1 MAVREIKTS
10 IALDGEQAFKQ
21 ALADASR
28 NLRVMDA
35 DLKAAATEFK
45 VTGDAQQYYTEKS
58 RNLKEQIAQQEQV
71 VDALVNAVRQSAAVY
86 GNNSAK
92 TDEWRIKLSNA
103 TAKLMTMKKGLQD
116 TDKEAEEFGR
126 ESKRVGKQIED
137 GIGDGAEEANKNVK
151 DLIENLQQDIGSIKG
166 SVGFQVAATVTQT
179 ISSAVQGMTE
189 FVESNRDYRRVME
202 QYEIA
207 AEAGKH
213 NKDAMKE
220 MLFNMAAFSGD
231 FDGSVEAMTNLMQ
244 TGLTADWMEKATDI
258 FSYASIMFKDTLK
271 LEQLSGDFQ
280 ESVATGKP
288 TGAFA
293 NFVEKMGGSVEE
305 LEKVMSDAGTTEAKA
320 IAALTYVAPKGYK
333 SNLDSYNEKTS
344 SLQDAAK
351 AQLELA
357 DAWAGVS
364 EKLEPLTTTMTVE
377 MTEVVKLLGDTI
389 DDLMP
394 VLEDI
399 VEKIGAV
406 ARKAVGVID
415 DIHDLGIFGLFGT
428 HAGES
433 DEEARAAVEGSL
445 KNQPSKETMEKYL
458 PNDYEAQKAAIAAG
472 KSAGSEYA
480 KALIGEAEG
489 ALLDDESLQNAID
502 LLTSGW
508 TLGGEDEAANRLEQ
522 LGLTDEQ
529 KQQVIDEMGKLGMD
543 MSDSLDTSL
552 TDGMN
557 TAGANAAVAGQNVG
571 ISAQNGLSKGFAA
584 AYITTVDWVNRI
596 NAAAASLG
604 SGLGAVPTY
613 SLSNGGYFGGTL
625 GRNRLSVT
633 IPLNINGREVARATA
648 SDISAIQGQQSS
660 RASRLP

>member
-10 IALDGEQAFKQ
+10 IALDGEQEFKQ

-45 VTGDAQQYYTEKS
+45 FTGDAQQYYTEKS

-71 VDALVNAVRQSAAVY
+71 VDMLVNAVRKSAAAF
-86 GNNSAK
+86 GESDAK
-92 TDEWRIKLSNA
+92 TDGWRIKLSNA

-126 ESKRVGKQIED
+126 DSKRVGKQIED
-137 GIGDGAEEANKNVK
+137 GIGDGAEEANKSVK

-179 ISSAVQGMTE
+179 ISSAVQGVTD
-189 FVESNRDYRRVME
+189 FVESNRDYRRAME

-445 KNQPSKETMEKYL
+445 KNQPSKETMENYL

-604 SGLGAVPTY
+604 SGLGAVPSY

>member
-58 RNLKEQIAQQEQV
+58 RSLKEQIAQQEQV

-103 TAKLMTMKKGLQD
+103 TAKLMTMKKSLQD

-126 ESKRVGKQIED
+126 DSKRVGKQIED
-137 GIGDGAEEANKNVK
+137 GIGDGAEEANKSVK

-166 SVGFQVAATVTQT
+166 SVGFQVASTVMQT
-179 ISSAVQGMTE
+179 ISSAVQGVTD
-189 FVESNRDYRRVME
+189 FVESNRDYRRAME
-202 QYEIA
+202 QFETA
-207 AEAGKH
+207 AEAGNH

-220 MLFNMAAFSGD
+220 MLFSLAAFTGD
-231 FDGSVEAMTNLMQ
+231 FDGAKEAMSNLMQ
-244 TGLTADWMEKATDI
+244 TGLTEEWMGTAADI
-258 FSYASIMFKDTLK
+258 FSYASLMFQDTLK
-271 LEQLSGDFQ
+271 LENLSESFQ
-280 ESVATGKP
+280 ETVKTGKP
-288 TGAFA
+288 TGAFGE
-293 NFVEKMGGSVEE
+293 FVERMGGSVEE
-305 LEKVMSDAGTTEAKA
+305 LEKIMGDAGTTEAKA
-320 IAALTYVAPKGYK
+320 MAALTYASPKGYK
-333 SNLDSYNEKTS
+333 ANLDKYNEKTKNI
-344 SLQDAAK
+344 QAAAK
-351 AQLELA
+351 AQMELA
-357 DAWAGVS
+357 DAWAEVA
-364 EKLEPLTTTMTVE
+364 ETLEPLTTSITMLLTKVVE
-377 MTEVVKLLGDTI
+377 GLGAAVRLLMGDVKGYAEELGMTEEEFR
-389 DDLMP
+389 
-394 VLEDI
+394 LETTKKTGNAGWQNDGKTFRFD
-399 VEKIGAV
+399 E
-406 ARKAVGVID
+406 VGEALKNIAN
-415 DIHDLGIFGLFGT
+415 GIFGGGEST
-428 HAGES
+428 GAKDAGE
-433 DEEARAAVEGSL
+433 
-445 KNQPSKETMEKYL
+445 
-458 PNDYEAQKAAIAAG
+458 AAG
-472 KSAGSEYA
+472 QEYA
-480 KALIGEAEG
+480 TALADEASST
-489 ALLDDESLQNAID
+489 LLDDESLQNAID

-508 TLGGEDEAANRLEQ
+508 TLGGEDEAANRLKQ

-543 MSDSLDTSL
+543 MSDSLDKSL

-604 SGLGAVPTY
+604 SGLGAVPSY
-613 SLSNGGYFGGTL
+613 NLSNGGYFGGTL

-633 IPLNINGREVARATA
+633 IPLNINGREIARATA

>member
-58 RNLKEQIAQQEQV
+58 RSLKEQIAQQEQV

-103 TAKLMTMKKGLQD
+103 TAKLMTMKKSLQD
-116 TDKEAEEFGR
+116 TGKEAEEFGR
-126 ESKRVGKQIED
+126 DSKRVGKQIED
-137 GIGDGAEEANKNVK
+137 GIGDGAEEANKSVK

-333 SNLDSYNEKTS
+333 SNLESYNEKTS

-433 DEEARAAVEGSL
+433 DEEARTAVEGSL
-445 KNQPSKETMEKYL
+445 KNQPSKETMENYL
-458 PNDYEAQKAAIAAG
+458 PNDYEAQKAAIEAG

-508 TLGGEDEAANRLEQ
+508 TLGGENEAANRLEQ

-613 SLSNGGYFGGTL
+613 GLSNGGYFGGTL

-633 IPLNINGREVARATA
+633 VPLSINGREIARATA

>member
-126 ESKRVGKQIED
+126 DSRRVGKQIED
-137 GIGDGAEEANKNVK
+137 GIGDGAEEANKSVK

-202 QYEIA
+202 QYEVA

-415 DIHDLGIFGLFGT
+415 DIHDLGIFGIFGT

-489 ALLDDESLQNAID
+489 ALLDDESLQSAID

-543 MSDSLDTSL
+543 MSNSLDTSL

-613 SLSNGGYFGGTL
+613 GLSNGGYFGGTL

>member
-58 RNLKEQIAQQEQV
+58 RSLKEQIAQQEQV

-116 TDKEAEEFGR
+116 TDKEAAEFGR
-126 ESKRVGKQIED
+126 DSKRVGKQIED
-137 GIGDGAEEANKNVK
+137 GIGDGAEEANKSVK

-445 KNQPSKETMEKYL
+445 KNQPSKETMENYL

-508 TLGGEDEAANRLEQ
+508 TLGGEDEAANRLKQ

-613 SLSNGGYFGGTL
+613 GLSNGGYFGGTL

-633 IPLNINGREVARATA
+633 IPLNINGREIARATFDE
-648 SDISAIQGQQSS
+648 SNSLQGRQTS

>member
-45 VTGDAQQYYTEKS
+45 FTGDAQQYYTEKS

-71 VDALVNAVRQSAAVY
+71 VDMLVNAVRKSAAAF
-86 GNNSAK
+86 GESDAK
-92 TDEWRIKLSNA
+92 TDGWRIKLSNA
-103 TAKLMTMKKGLQD
+103 TAKLMTMKKSLQD

-126 ESKRVGKQIED
+126 DSKRVGKQIED
-137 GIGDGAEEANKNVK
+137 GIGDGAEEANKSVK
-151 DLIENLQQDIGSIKG
+151 DLIESMQQDIGSIKG
-166 SVGFQVAATVTQT
+166 SVGFQMAATVTQT
-179 ISSAVQGMTE
+179 ITSAVQGVTD
-189 FVESNRDYRRVME
+189 FVESNRDYRRAME
-202 QYEIA
+202 QFETA
-207 AEAGKH
+207 AEAGNH
-213 NKDAMKE
+213 SKDAMKE
-220 MLFNMAAFSGD
+220 MLFSLAAFTGD
-231 FDGSVEAMTNLMQ
+231 FDGAKEAVSNLMQ
-244 TGLTADWMEKATDI
+244 TGLTEEWMGTAADI
-258 FSYASIMFKDTLK
+258 FSYASLMFQDTLK
-271 LEQLSGDFQ
+271 LENLSESFQ
-280 ESVATGKP
+280 ETVKTGKP
-288 TGAFA
+288 TGAFGE
-293 NFVEKMGGSVEE
+293 FVERMGGSVEE
-305 LEKVMSDAGTTEAKA
+305 LEKVMGDAGTTEAKA
-320 IAALTYVAPKGYK
+320 IAALAYASPKGYK
-333 SNLDSYNEKTS
+333 ANLDKYNEKTKNI
-344 SLQDAAK
+344 QAAAK
-351 AQLELA
+351 AQMELA
-357 DAWAGVS
+357 DAWADVA
-364 EKLEPLTTTMTVE
+364 ETLEPLTTSITMLLTKVVE
-377 MTEVVKLLGDTI
+377 GLGSAVRLLMGDVKGYAEELGMTEEEFR
-389 DDLMP
+389 
-394 VLEDI
+394 LETTKKTENAGWQNDGKTFRFD
-399 VEKIGAV
+399 E
-406 ARKAVGVID
+406 VGEALKNIA
-415 DIHDLGIFGLFGT
+415 IGIFGGGEST
-428 HAGES
+428 GAKDAGE
-433 DEEARAAVEGSL
+433 
-445 KNQPSKETMEKYL
+445 
-458 PNDYEAQKAAIAAG
+458 AAG
-472 KSAGSEYA
+472 QEYA
-480 KALIGEAEG
+480 TALADAASS
-489 ALLDDESLQNAID
+489 ALLDDESLQSAID

-613 SLSNGGYFGGTL
+613 GLSNGGYFGGAL

>member
-10 IALDGEQAFKQ
+10 IALDGEQEFKK

-58 RNLKEQIAQQEQV
+58 RSLKEQIAQQEQV

-103 TAKLMTMKKGLQD
+103 TAKLMTMKKSLQD

-126 ESKRVGKQIED
+126 DSKRVGKQIED
-137 GIGDGAEEANKNVK
+137 GIGDGAEEANKSVK
-151 DLIENLQQDIGSIKG
+151 DLIESMQQDIGTIKG
-166 SVGFQVAATVTQT
+166 SVGFQMASTVTQT
-179 ISSAVQGMTE
+179 IISAVQGVTD
-189 FVESNRDYRRVME
+189 FVESNRDYRRAME
-202 QYEIA
+202 QFETA
-207 AEAGKH
+207 AEAGNH
-213 NKDAMKE
+213 SKDAMKE
-220 MLFNMAAFSGD
+220 MLFSLAAFTGD
-231 FDGSVEAMTNLMQ
+231 FDGAKEAMSNLMQ
-244 TGLTADWMEKATDI
+244 TGLTEEWMGTAADI
-258 FSYASIMFKDTLK
+258 FSYASLMFQDTLK
-271 LEQLSGDFQ
+271 LENLSESFQ
-280 ESVATGKP
+280 ETVKTGKP
-288 TGAFA
+288 TGAFGE
-293 NFVEKMGGSVEE
+293 FVERMGGSVEE
-305 LEKVMSDAGTTEAKA
+305 LEKVMGDAGTTEAKA
-320 IAALTYVAPKGYK
+320 IAALTYASPKGYK
-333 SNLDSYNEKTS
+333 ANLDKYNEKTKNI
-344 SLQDAAK
+344 QAAAK
-351 AQLELA
+351 AQMELA
-357 DAWAGVS
+357 DAWADVA
-364 EKLEPLTTTMTVE
+364 ETLEPLTTSITMLLTKVVE
-377 MTEVVKLLGDTI
+377 GLGSAVRLLMGDVKGYAEELGMTEEEFRLETTKKTGNAGWQNDGKTFRFDEVGDA
-389 DDLMP
+389 
-394 VLEDI
+394 LENI
-399 VEKIGAV
+399 AN
-406 ARKAVGVID
+406 
-415 DIHDLGIFGLFGT
+415 GIFGGGEST
-428 HAGES
+428 GAKDAGE
-433 DEEARAAVEGSL
+433 
-445 KNQPSKETMEKYL
+445 
-458 PNDYEAQKAAIAAG
+458 AAG
-472 KSAGSEYA
+472 QEYA
-480 KALIGEAEG
+480 TALADAASS

-613 SLSNGGYFGGTL
+613 GLSNGGYFGGTL

-633 IPLNINGREVARATA
+633 VPLSINGREVARAITG
-648 SDISAIQGQQSS
+648 DVSAIQGQQSS

>member
-58 RNLKEQIAQQEQV
+58 RSLKEQIAQQEQV

-126 ESKRVGKQIED
+126 DSKRVGKQIED
-137 GIGDGAEEANKNVK
+137 GIGDGAEEANKSVK

-244 TGLTADWMEKATDI
+244 TGLTADWMQKATDI

-333 SNLDSYNEKTS
+333 SNLESYNEKTS

-351 AQLELA
+351 AQMELA

-445 KNQPSKETMEKYL
+445 KNQPSKETMENYL

-613 SLSNGGYFGGTL
+613 GLSNGGYFGGTL

-633 IPLNINGREVARATA
+633 VPLNINGREIARATFDE
-648 SDISAIQGQQSS
+648 SNSLQGRQTS

>member
-58 RNLKEQIAQQEQV
+58 RSLKEQIAQQEQV

-86 GNNSAK
+86 GNNNAK

-116 TDKEAEEFGR
+116 TDKEAAEFGR
-126 ESKRVGKQIED
+126 DSKRVGKQIED
-137 GIGDGAEEANKNVK
+137 GIGDGAEEANKSVK

-489 ALLDDESLQNAID
+489 ELLDDESLQNAID

-522 LGLTDEQ
+522 LGLTAEQ

-604 SGLGAVPTY
+604 SGLGAVPSY
-613 SLSNGGYFGGTL
+613 NLSNGGYFGGAL

>member
-10 IALDGEQAFKQ
+10 IALDGEQEFKQ

-45 VTGDAQQYYTEKS
+45 FTGDAQQYYTEKS

-71 VDALVNAVRQSAAVY
+71 VDMLVNAVRKSAAAF
-86 GNNSAK
+86 GESDAK
-92 TDEWRIKLSNA
+92 TDGWRIKLSNA

-126 ESKRVGKQIED
+126 DSKRVGKQIED
-137 GIGDGAEEANKNVK
+137 GIGDGAEEANKSVK
-151 DLIENLQQDIGSIKG
+151 DLIESMQQDIGTIKG
-166 SVGFQVAATVTQT
+166 SVGFQIATSVTQN
-179 ISSAVQGMTE
+179 IIGAVQGVMDFVQSNQE
-189 FVESNRDYRRVME
+189 YRRAMAQFEQAALKGNHDVES
-202 QYEIA
+202 
-207 AEAGKH
+207 
-213 NKDAMKE
+213 MKS
-220 MLFNMAAFSGD
+220 LLNSIGAVTGD
-231 FDGSVEAMTNLMQ
+231 FDSARETVIALMQ
-244 TGLTADWMEKATDI
+244 TGMTGEWMNNATDI
-258 FSYASIMFKDTLK
+258 FKVINVLYGDAINMATLA
-271 LEQLSGDFQ
+271 QDFQ
-280 ESVATGKP
+280 KTVAKGKAD
-288 TGAFA
+288 GQVIDLIEREGLSEDAF
-293 NFVEKMGGSVEE
+293 NKLME
-305 LEKVMSDAGTTEAKA
+305 DAGTTEAKS
-320 IAALTYVAPKGYK
+320 IAALTYLAPKGYK
-333 SNLDSYNEKTS
+333 PLLEEYNEKTKNI
-344 SLQDAAK
+344 QAAAK
-351 AQLELA
+351 AQMELA
-357 DAWAGVS
+357 DAWADVA
-364 EKLEPLTTTMTVE
+364 ETLEPLTTSITMLLTKVVE
-377 MTEVVKLLGDTI
+377 GLGAAVRLLMGDVKGYAEELGMTEEEFR
-389 DDLMP
+389 
-394 VLEDI
+394 LETTKKTGNAGWQNDGKTFRFD
-399 VEKIGAV
+399 E
-406 ARKAVGVID
+406 VGEALKNIA
-415 DIHDLGIFGLFGT
+415 IGIFGGGEST
-428 HAGES
+428 GAKDAGE
-433 DEEARAAVEGSL
+433 
-445 KNQPSKETMEKYL
+445 
-458 PNDYEAQKAAIAAG
+458 AAG
-472 KSAGSEYA
+472 QEYA
-480 KALIGEAEG
+480 TALADAASS

-613 SLSNGGYFGGTL
+613 GLSNGGYFGGTL

>member
-58 RNLKEQIAQQEQV
+58 RSLKEQIAQQEQV

-116 TDKEAEEFGR
+116 TDKEAAEFGR
-126 ESKRVGKQIED
+126 DSKRVGKQIED
-137 GIGDGAEEANKNVK
+137 GIGDGAEEANKSVK
-151 DLIENLQQDIGSIKG
+151 GLIESMQQDIGSIKG
-166 SVGFQVAATVTQT
+166 SVGFQMASTVTQT
-179 ISSAVQGMTE
+179 IASAVQGVTD
-189 FVESNRDYRRVME
+189 FVESNRDYRRAME
-202 QYEIA
+202 QFETA
-207 AEAGKH
+207 AEAGNH
-213 NKDAMKE
+213 SKDAMKE
-220 MLFNMAAFSGD
+220 MLFSLAAFTGD
-231 FDGSVEAMTNLMQ
+231 FDGAKEAMSNLMQ
-244 TGLTADWMEKATDI
+244 TGLTEEWMGTAADI
-258 FSYASIMFKDTLK
+258 FSYASLMFQDTLK
-271 LEQLSGDFQ
+271 LENLSESFQ
-280 ESVATGKP
+280 ETVKTGKP
-288 TGAFA
+288 TGAFGE
-293 NFVEKMGGSVEE
+293 FVERMGGSVEE
-305 LEKVMSDAGTTEAKA
+305 LEKVMGDAGTTEAKA
-320 IAALTYVAPKGYK
+320 IAALTYASPKGYK
-333 SNLDSYNEKTS
+333 ANLDKYNEKTKNI
-344 SLQDAAK
+344 QAAAK
-351 AQLELA
+351 AQMELA
-357 DAWAGVS
+357 DAWAEVA
-364 EKLEPLTTTMTVE
+364 ETLEPLTTSITMLLTKVVE
-377 MTEVVKLLGDTI
+377 GLGSAVRLLMGDVKGYAEELGMTEEEFR
-389 DDLMP
+389 
-394 VLEDI
+394 LETTKKTGNAGWQNDGKTFRFD
-399 VEKIGAV
+399 E
-406 ARKAVGVID
+406 VGEALKNIAN
-415 DIHDLGIFGLFGT
+415 GIFGGGEST
-428 HAGES
+428 GAKDAGE
-433 DEEARAAVEGSL
+433 
-445 KNQPSKETMEKYL
+445 
-458 PNDYEAQKAAIAAG
+458 AAG
-472 KSAGSEYA
+472 QEYA
-480 KALIGEAEG
+480 TALADAASS

-508 TLGGEDEAANRLEQ
+508 TLGGEDEAANRLKQ

-604 SGLGAVPTY
+604 SGLGAVPSY

>member
-58 RNLKEQIAQQEQV
+58 RSLKEQIAQQEQV

-126 ESKRVGKQIED
+126 DSKRVGKQIED
-137 GIGDGAEEANKNVK
+137 GIGDGAEEANKSVK

-166 SVGFQVAATVTQT
+166 SVGFQVASTVTQT
-179 ISSAVQGMTE
+179 IANAVQSVTD
-189 FVESNRDYRRVME
+189 FVESNRDYRRAME
-202 QYEIA
+202 QFETA
-207 AEAGKH
+207 AEAGNH

-220 MLFNMAAFSGD
+220 MLFSLAAFTGD
-231 FDGSVEAMTNLMQ
+231 FDGAKEAMSNLMQ
-244 TGLTADWMEKATDI
+244 TGLTEEWMGTAADI
-258 FSYASIMFKDTLK
+258 FSYASLMFQDTLK
-271 LEQLSGDFQ
+271 LENLSESFQ
-280 ESVATGKP
+280 ETVKTGKP
-288 TGAFA
+288 TGAFGE
-293 NFVEKMGGSVEE
+293 FVERMGGSVEE

-320 IAALTYVAPKGYK
+320 IAALTYASPKGYK
-333 SNLDSYNEKTS
+333 ANLDKYNEKTKNI
-344 SLQDAAK
+344 QAAAK
-351 AQLELA
+351 AQMELA
-357 DAWAGVS
+357 DAWADVA
-364 EKLEPLTTTMTVE
+364 ETLEPLTTSITMLLTKVVEGLGSAVRLLMGDVKGYAEELGMTEEEFRLE
-377 MTEVVKLLGDTI
+377 MTKKTGNAGWQNDGKTFRFDEVGDALKNI
-389 DDLMP
+389 
-394 VLEDI
+394 
-399 VEKIGAV
+399 AN
-406 ARKAVGVID
+406 
-415 DIHDLGIFGLFGT
+415 GIFGGGEST
-428 HAGES
+428 GAKDAGE
-433 DEEARAAVEGSL
+433 
-445 KNQPSKETMEKYL
+445 
-458 PNDYEAQKAAIAAG
+458 AAG
-472 KSAGSEYA
+472 QEYA
-480 KALIGEAEG
+480 TALADAASS

-596 NAAAASLG
+596 NAAASSLG

-613 SLSNGGYFGGTL
+613 GLSNGGYFGGTL

>member
-58 RNLKEQIAQQEQV
+58 RSLKEQIAQQEQV
-71 VDALVNAVRQSAAVY
+71 VDALVNAVRQSAQIY
-86 GNNSAK
+86 GDNSAK
-92 TDEWRIKLSNA
+92 TDAWRIKLSNA
-103 TAKLMTMKKGLQD
+103 TAKLMTMKKSLQD

-126 ESKRVGKQIED
+126 DSKRVGKQIED
-137 GIGDGAEEANKNVK
+137 GIGDGAEEANKSVK

-244 TGLTADWMEKATDI
+244 TGLTADWMQKATDI

-333 SNLDSYNEKTS
+333 SNLESYNEKTS

-364 EKLEPLTTTMTVE
+364 EKLEPLTTTITVE

-445 KNQPSKETMEKYL
+445 KNQPSKETMENYL

-508 TLGGEDEAANRLEQ
+508 TLGGEDEAANRLKQ

-604 SGLGAVPTY
+604 SGLGAVPSY
-613 SLSNGGYFGGTL
+613 SLSNGGYFGGAL

>member
-126 ESKRVGKQIED
+126 DSRRVGKQIED
-137 GIGDGAEEANKNVK
+137 GIGDGAEEANKSVK

-202 QYEIA
+202 QYEVA

-320 IAALTYVAPKGYK
+320 IAALTYVAPEGYK
-333 SNLDSYNEKTS
+333 SNLDAYSEKTS

-364 EKLEPLTTTMTVE
+364 EKLEPLTTEITVE

-415 DIHDLGIFGLFGT
+415 DIHELGIFGLFGT

-445 KNQPSKETMEKYL
+445 KNQPSKETMENYL
-458 PNDYEAQKAAIAAG
+458 PNDYEAQKTAIAAG

-489 ALLDDESLQNAID
+489 ELLDDESLQNAID

-522 LGLTDEQ
+522 LGLTAEQ

>member
-58 RNLKEQIAQQEQV
+58 RSLKEQIAQQEQV
-71 VDALVNAVRQSAAVY
+71 VDALVNAVRQSAQIY
-86 GNNSAK
+86 GDNSAK
-92 TDEWRIKLSNA
+92 TDAWRIKLSNA

-126 ESKRVGKQIED
+126 DSKRVGKQIED
-137 GIGDGAEEANKNVK
+137 GIGDGAEEANKSVK
-151 DLIENLQQDIGSIKG
+151 DLIESMQQDIGSIKG
-166 SVGFQVAATVTQT
+166 SVGFQMASTVTQT
-179 ISSAVQGMTE
+179 ITSAVQGVAD
-189 FVESNRDYRRVME
+189 FVESNRDYRRAME
-202 QYEIA
+202 QFETA
-207 AEAGKH
+207 AEAGNH
-213 NKDAMKE
+213 SKDAMKE
-220 MLFNMAAFSGD
+220 MLFSLAAFTGD
-231 FDGSVEAMTNLMQ
+231 FDGAKEAMSNLMQ
-244 TGLTADWMEKATDI
+244 TGLTEEWMGTAADI
-258 FSYASIMFKDTLK
+258 FSYASLMFQDTLK
-271 LEQLSGDFQ
+271 LENLSESFQ
-280 ESVATGKP
+280 ETVKTGKP
-288 TGAFA
+288 TGAFGE
-293 NFVEKMGGSVEE
+293 FVERMGGSVEE
-305 LEKVMSDAGTTEAKA
+305 LEKVMGDAGTTEAKA
-320 IAALTYVAPKGYK
+320 IAALTYASPKGYK
-333 SNLDSYNEKTS
+333 ANLDKYNEKTKNI
-344 SLQDAAK
+344 QAAAK
-351 AQLELA
+351 AQMELA
-357 DAWAGVS
+357 DAWADVA
-364 EKLEPLTTTMTVE
+364 ETLEPLTTSITMLLTKVVE
-377 MTEVVKLLGDTI
+377 GLGSAVRLLMGDVKGYAEELGMTEEEFRLETTKKTGNAGWQNDGKTFRFDEVGDALKNI
-389 DDLMP
+389 A
-394 VLEDI
+394 I
-399 VEKIGAV
+399 
-406 ARKAVGVID
+406 
-415 DIHDLGIFGLFGT
+415 GIFGGGEST
-428 HAGES
+428 GAKDAGE
-433 DEEARAAVEGSL
+433 
-445 KNQPSKETMEKYL
+445 
-458 PNDYEAQKAAIAAG
+458 AAG
-472 KSAGSEYA
+472 QEYA
-480 KALIGEAEG
+480 TALADAASS

-522 LGLTDEQ
+522 LKLTDEQ

-613 SLSNGGYFGGTL
+613 GLSNGGYFGGTL

-633 IPLNINGREVARATA
+633 VPLNINGREIARATFDE
-648 SDISAIQGQQSS
+648 SNSLQGKQTS

>member
-58 RNLKEQIAQQEQV
+58 RSLKEQIAQQEQV

-103 TAKLMTMKKGLQD
+103 TAKLMTMKKSLQD

-126 ESKRVGKQIED
+126 DSKRVGKQIED
-137 GIGDGAEEANKNVK
+137 GIGDGAEEANKSVK
-151 DLIENLQQDIGSIKG
+151 DLIESMQQDIGSIKG
-166 SVGFQVAATVTQT
+166 SVGFQMAATVTQT
-179 ISSAVQGMTE
+179 ITSAVQGVTD
-189 FVESNRDYRRVME
+189 FVESNRDYRRAME
-202 QYEIA
+202 QFETA
-207 AEAGKH
+207 AEAGNH

-220 MLFNMAAFSGD
+220 MLFSLAAFTGD
-231 FDGSVEAMTNLMQ
+231 FDGAKEAMSNLMQ
-244 TGLTADWMEKATDI
+244 TGLTEEWMGTAADI
-258 FSYASIMFKDTLK
+258 FSYASLMFQDTLK
-271 LEQLSGDFQ
+271 LENMSESFQ
-280 ESVATGKP
+280 ETVKTGKP
-288 TGAFA
+288 TGAFGE
-293 NFVEKMGGSVEE
+293 FVERMGGSVEE
-305 LEKVMSDAGTTEAKA
+305 LEKVMGDAGTTEAKA
-320 IAALTYVAPKGYK
+320 IAALTYASPKGYK
-333 SNLDSYNEKTS
+333 ANLDKYNEKTKNI
-344 SLQDAAK
+344 QAAAK
-351 AQLELA
+351 AQMELA
-357 DAWAGVS
+357 DAWAEVA
-364 EKLEPLTTTMTVE
+364 ETLEPLTTSITMLLTKVVE
-377 MTEVVKLLGDTI
+377 GLGSAVRLLMGDVKGYAEELGMTEEEFR
-389 DDLMP
+389 
-394 VLEDI
+394 LETTKKTGNAGWQNDGKTFRFD
-399 VEKIGAV
+399 E
-406 ARKAVGVID
+406 VGEALKNIA
-415 DIHDLGIFGLFGT
+415 IGIFDGGEST
-428 HAGES
+428 GAKDAGE
-433 DEEARAAVEGSL
+433 
-445 KNQPSKETMEKYL
+445 
-458 PNDYEAQKAAIAAG
+458 AAG
-472 KSAGSEYA
+472 QEYA
-480 KALIGEAEG
+480 TALADAASS

-613 SLSNGGYFGGTL
+613 GLSNGGYFGGTL

>member
-58 RNLKEQIAQQEQV
+58 RSLKEQIAQQEQV

-126 ESKRVGKQIED
+126 DSKRVGKQIED
-137 GIGDGAEEANKNVK
+137 GIGDGAEEANKSVK
-151 DLIENLQQDIGSIKG
+151 GLIESMQQDIGTIKG
-166 SVGFQVAATVTQT
+166 SVGFQIATSVTQN
-179 ISSAVQGMTE
+179 IIGAVQGVMD
-189 FVESNRDYRRVME
+189 FVESNRDYRRAME
-202 QYEIA
+202 QFETA
-207 AEAGKH
+207 AEAGNH
-213 NKDAMKE
+213 SKDAMKE
-220 MLFNMAAFSGD
+220 MLFSLAAFTGD
-231 FDGSVEAMTNLMQ
+231 FDGAKEAMSNLMQ
-244 TGLTADWMEKATDI
+244 TGLTEEWMGTAADI
-258 FSYASIMFKDTLK
+258 FSYASLMFQDTLK
-271 LEQLSGDFQ
+271 LENLSESFQ
-280 ESVATGKP
+280 ETVKTGKP
-288 TGAFA
+288 TGAFGE
-293 NFVEKMGGSVEE
+293 FVERMGGSVEE
-305 LEKVMSDAGTTEAKA
+305 LEKIMGDAGTTEAKA
-320 IAALTYVAPKGYK
+320 IAALTYASPKGYK
-333 SNLDSYNEKTS
+333 ANLDKYNEKTKNI
-344 SLQDAAK
+344 QAAAK
-351 AQLELA
+351 AQMELA
-357 DAWAGVS
+357 DAWAEVA
-364 EKLEPLTTTMTVE
+364 ETLEPLTTSITMLLTKVVE
-377 MTEVVKLLGDTI
+377 GLGSAVRLLMGDVKGYAEELGMTEEEFR
-389 DDLMP
+389 
-394 VLEDI
+394 LETTKKTGNAGWQNDGKTFRFD
-399 VEKIGAV
+399 E
-406 ARKAVGVID
+406 VGEALKNIAN
-415 DIHDLGIFGLFGT
+415 GIFGGGEST
-428 HAGES
+428 GAKDAGE
-433 DEEARAAVEGSL
+433 
-445 KNQPSKETMEKYL
+445 
-458 PNDYEAQKAAIAAG
+458 AAG
-472 KSAGSEYA
+472 QEYA
-480 KALIGEAEG
+480 TALAD
-489 ALLDDESLQNAID
+489 AASATLLDDESLQNAID

-596 NAAAASLG
+596 NAAASSLG

-613 SLSNGGYFGGTL
+613 GLSNGGYFGGTL

-633 IPLNINGREVARATA
+633 IPLNINGREIARATFDE
-648 SDISAIQGQQSS
+648 SNSLQGRQTS

>member
-58 RNLKEQIAQQEQV
+58 RSLKEQIAQQEQV

-126 ESKRVGKQIED
+126 DSKRVGKQIED
-137 GIGDGAEEANKNVK
+137 GIGDGAEEANKSVK

-244 TGLTADWMEKATDI
+244 TGLTADWMQKATDI

-320 IAALTYVAPKGYK
+320 IAALTYVAPKEYK
-333 SNLDSYNEKTS
+333 SNLESYNEKTS

-445 KNQPSKETMEKYL
+445 KNQPSKETMENYL

-508 TLGGEDEAANRLEQ
+508 TLGGEDEAANRLKQ

-613 SLSNGGYFGGTL
+613 GLSNGGYFGGTL

-633 IPLNINGREVARATA
+633 VPLNINGREIARATFDE
-648 SDISAIQGQQSS
+648 SNSLQGRQTS

>member
-71 VDALVNAVRQSAAVY
+71 VDMLVNAVRKSAAAF
-86 GNNSAK
+86 GESDAK
-92 TDEWRIKLSNA
+92 TDGWRIKLSNA
-103 TAKLMTMKKGLQD
+103 TAKLMTMKKSLQD

-126 ESKRVGKQIED
+126 DSKRVGKQIED

-271 LEQLSGDFQ
+271 IEQLSGDFQ

-364 EKLEPLTTTMTVE
+364 EKLEPLTTEMTVE

-415 DIHDLGIFGLFGT
+415 DIHELGIFGLFGT

-433 DEEARAAVEGSL
+433 DEEAQAAVEASL
-445 KNQPSKETMEKYL
+445 KNQPSKGEMENYL

-508 TLGGEDEAANRLEQ
+508 TLGGEDEAAKRLEQ

-613 SLSNGGYFGGTL
+613 GLSNGGYFGGTL

-633 IPLNINGREVARATA
+633 VPLNINGREIARATFDE
-648 SDISAIQGQQSS
+648 SNSLQGRQTS

>member
-58 RNLKEQIAQQEQV
+58 RSLKEQIAQQEQV

-126 ESKRVGKQIED
+126 DSKRVGKQIED
-137 GIGDGAEEANKNVK
+137 GIGDGAEEANKSVK
-151 DLIENLQQDIGSIKG
+151 DLIESMQQDIGTIKG
-166 SVGFQVAATVTQT
+166 SVGFQIATSVTQN
-179 ISSAVQGMTE
+179 IIGAVQGVMDFVQSNQE
-189 FVESNRDYRRVME
+189 YRRAMAQFEQAALKGNHDVES
-202 QYEIA
+202 
-207 AEAGKH
+207 
-213 NKDAMKE
+213 MKS
-220 MLFNMAAFSGD
+220 LLNSIGAVTGD
-231 FDGSVEAMTNLMQ
+231 FDSARETVIALMQ
-244 TGLTADWMEKATDI
+244 TGMTGEWMNNATDI
-258 FSYASIMFKDTLK
+258 FKVINVLYGDAINMATLA
-271 LEQLSGDFQ
+271 QDFQ
-280 ESVATGKP
+280 KTVAKGKAD
-288 TGAFA
+288 GQVIDLIEREGLSEDAF
-293 NFVEKMGGSVEE
+293 NKLME
-305 LEKVMSDAGTTEAKA
+305 DAGTTEAKS
-320 IAALTYVAPKGYK
+320 IAALTYLAPKGYK
-333 SNLDSYNEKTS
+333 PLLEEYNEKTKNI
-344 SLQDAAK
+344 QAAAK
-351 AQLELA
+351 AQMELA
-357 DAWAGVS
+357 DAWADVA
-364 EKLEPLTTTMTVE
+364 ETLEPLTTSITMLLTKVVE
-377 MTEVVKLLGDTI
+377 GLGAAVRLLMGDVKGYAEELGMTEEEFR
-389 DDLMP
+389 
-394 VLEDI
+394 LETTKKTGNAGWQNDGKTFRFD
-399 VEKIGAV
+399 E
-406 ARKAVGVID
+406 VGEALKNIA
-415 DIHDLGIFGLFGT
+415 IGIFGGGEST
-428 HAGES
+428 GAKDAGE
-433 DEEARAAVEGSL
+433 
-445 KNQPSKETMEKYL
+445 
-458 PNDYEAQKAAIAAG
+458 AAG
-472 KSAGSEYA
+472 QEYA
-480 KALIGEAEG
+480 TALADAASS

-613 SLSNGGYFGGTL
+613 GLSNGGYFGGTL

>member
-58 RNLKEQIAQQEQV
+58 RSLKEQIAQQEQV

-126 ESKRVGKQIED
+126 DSKRVGKQIED
-137 GIGDGAEEANKNVK
+137 GIGDGAEEANKSVK

-333 SNLDSYNEKTS
+333 SNLESYNEKTS

-364 EKLEPLTTTMTVE
+364 EKLEPLTTTITVE

-445 KNQPSKETMEKYL
+445 KNQPSKETMENYL

-613 SLSNGGYFGGTL
+613 GLSNGGYFGGTL

>member
-58 RNLKEQIAQQEQV
+58 RSLKEQIAQQEQV

-126 ESKRVGKQIED
+126 DSKRVGKQIED
-137 GIGDGAEEANKNVK
+137 GIGDGAEEANKSVK
-151 DLIENLQQDIGSIKG
+151 DLIESMQQDIGTIKG
-166 SVGFQVAATVTQT
+166 SVGFQIATSVTQN
-179 ISSAVQGMTE
+179 IIGAVQGVMDFVQSNQE
-189 FVESNRDYRRVME
+189 YRRAMAQFEQAALKGNHDVES
-202 QYEIA
+202 
-207 AEAGKH
+207 
-213 NKDAMKE
+213 MKS
-220 MLFNMAAFSGD
+220 LLNSIGAVTGD
-231 FDGSVEAMTNLMQ
+231 FDSARETVIALMQ
-244 TGLTADWMEKATDI
+244 TGMTGEWMNNATDI
-258 FSYASIMFKDTLK
+258 FKVINVLYGDAINMATLA
-271 LEQLSGDFQ
+271 QDFQ
-280 ESVATGKP
+280 KTVAKGKAD
-288 TGAFA
+288 GQVIDLIEREGLSEDAF
-293 NFVEKMGGSVEE
+293 NKLME
-305 LEKVMSDAGTTEAKA
+305 DAGTTEAKS
-320 IAALTYVAPKGYK
+320 IAALTYLAPKGYK
-333 SNLDSYNEKTS
+333 PLLEEYNEKTKNI
-344 SLQDAAK
+344 QAAAK
-351 AQLELA
+351 AQMELA
-357 DAWAGVS
+357 DAWADVA
-364 EKLEPLTTTMTVE
+364 ETLEPLTTSITMLLTKVVE
-377 MTEVVKLLGDTI
+377 GLGSAVRLLMGDVKGYAEELGMTEEEFR
-389 DDLMP
+389 
-394 VLEDI
+394 LETTKKTGNAGWQNDGKKFRFD
-399 VEKIGAV
+399 E
-406 ARKAVGVID
+406 VGEALKNIA
-415 DIHDLGIFGLFGT
+415 IGIFGGGEST
-428 HAGES
+428 GAKDAGE
-433 DEEARAAVEGSL
+433 
-445 KNQPSKETMEKYL
+445 
-458 PNDYEAQKAAIAAG
+458 AAG
-472 KSAGSEYA
+472 QEYA
-480 KALIGEAEG
+480 TALADAASS

-529 KQQVIDEMGKLGMD
+529 KQQVIDKMGKLGMD

-604 SGLGAVPTY
+604 SGLGAVPSY

>member
-58 RNLKEQIAQQEQV
+58 RSLKEQIAQQEQV
-71 VDALVNAVRQSAAVY
+71 VDMLVNAVRKSAAAF
-86 GNNSAK
+86 GESDAK
-92 TDEWRIKLSNA
+92 TDGWRIKLSNA
-103 TAKLMTMKKGLQD
+103 TAKLMTMKKSLQD

-126 ESKRVGKQIED
+126 DSKRVGKQIED

-445 KNQPSKETMEKYL
+445 KNQPSKETMENYL

-508 TLGGEDEAANRLEQ
+508 TLGGEDEAANRLKQ

-604 SGLGAVPTY
+604 SGIGAVPTY
-613 SLSNGGYFGGTL
+613 GLSNGGYFGGTL

-633 IPLNINGREVARATA
+633 VPLNINGREIARATFDE
-648 SDISAIQGQQSS
+648 SNSLQGRQTS

>member
-58 RNLKEQIAQQEQV
+58 RSLKEQIAQQEQV
-71 VDALVNAVRQSAAVY
+71 VDALVNAVRQSAQIY
-86 GNNSAK
+86 GDNSAK
-92 TDEWRIKLSNA
+92 TDAWRIKLSNA

-126 ESKRVGKQIED
+126 DSKRVGKQIED
-137 GIGDGAEEANKNVK
+137 GIGDGAEEANKSVK

-433 DEEARAAVEGSL
+433 DEEAQEAVETSL
-445 KNQPSKETMEKYL
+445 KTQPNKETIKSYL
-458 PNDYEAQKAAIAAG
+458 QSDYEAQKAAIAAG

-489 ALLDDESLQNAID
+489 ELLDDESLQNAID

-508 TLGGEDEAANRLEQ
+508 TLGGEDEAANRLKQ

-604 SGLGAVPTY
+604 SGLGAVPSY

>member
-58 RNLKEQIAQQEQV
+58 RSLKEQIAQQEQV

-126 ESKRVGKQIED
+126 DSKRVGKQIED

-244 TGLTADWMEKATDI
+244 TGLTADWMQKATDI

-333 SNLDSYNEKTS
+333 SNLESYNEKTS

-445 KNQPSKETMEKYL
+445 KNQPSKETMENYL

-508 TLGGEDEAANRLEQ
+508 TLGGEDEAANRLKQ

-613 SLSNGGYFGGTL
+613 GLSNGGYFGGTL